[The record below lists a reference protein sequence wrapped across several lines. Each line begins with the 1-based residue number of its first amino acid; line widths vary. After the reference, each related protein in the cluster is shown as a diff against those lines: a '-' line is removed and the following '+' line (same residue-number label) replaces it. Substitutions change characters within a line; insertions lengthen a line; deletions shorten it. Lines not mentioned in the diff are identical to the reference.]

1 MKFIINLFVICVLF
15 FSGCAQTAKNIGNQ
29 IDYEVQNV
37 ELDLNHNIADGL
49 LSLLAGK
56 LPNPTAK
63 ITATLKIT
71 NKNNIDLRTSD
82 LNYEIFAN
90 EVKIGSGKISKMIEI
105 KAKESQVIQI
115 PVFLDVSKTIK
126 TAYENK
132 SAKKH
137 IIKIKGSGKFL
148 SAFGIHDFEFEKSK
162 QID

>member
-1 MKFIINLFVICVLF
+1 MRLISFYFIVFALFLG
-15 FSGCAQTAKNIGNQ
+15 GCAQSAKNIVDK

-56 LPNPTAK
+56 MPNPTAK
-63 ITATLKIT
+63 VVTSLKIT
-71 NKNNIDLRTSD
+71 NKNDIDLKTSD
-82 LNYEIFAN
+82 LYYEIFAN
-90 EVKIGSGKISKMIEI
+90 DIKIGNGKILKVVEI
-105 KAKESQVIQI
+105 KAKESQIVQI

-132 SAKKH
+132 NAKKH
-137 IIKIKGSGKFL
+137 TIKIKGNGKFL
-148 SAFGIHDFEFEKSK
+148 SVFGTHDFKFEQTK